1 MKTPF
6 PASHGHESRCGNFVA
21 DALGQAPKTPR
32 AGPNRVLY
40 AFDPERNAVLPIGGD
55 KTGNEQWHE
64 TSVPLADRLYE
75 RHLIELEESD
85 DHGKSKKL

>member
-1 MKTPF
+1 M
-6 PASHGHESRCGNFVA
+6 
-21 DALGQAPKTPR
+21 L
-32 AGPNRVLY
+32 L
-40 AFDPERNAVLPIGGD
+40 IGGD
-55 KTGNEQWHE
+55 KAGNEKWCE